1 MRRFTGSQPV
11 DDDIRNSE
19 RDAMV
24 RDGSIVFSDLIGK
37 LEPLRVTAPSAT
49 VKAAPAS
56 TASAD

>member
-19 RDAMV
+19 RDAML
-24 RDGSIVFSDLIGK
+24 RDGSIVFSDPIGN
-37 LEPLRVTAPSAT
+37 LETLWVACLNAT
-49 VKAAPAS
+49 IKAA